1 VLIRDVA
8 YDLLPRA
15 ARRERHEQVAR
26 YLEGAT
32 AEIGEAGA
40 AIARHWRD
48 AGDAAR
54 ALEYFVGPP
63 RMRGRSA
70 LGAPT
75 RGELSRY
82 AATGGKSAG
91 VTSPAIS

>member
-54 ALEYFVGPP
+54 ALEYFVAAAEDA
-63 RMRGRSA
+63 RA
-70 LGAPT
+70 LGLGRTDP
-75 RGELSRY
+75 G
-82 AATGGKSAG
+82 
-91 VTSPAIS
+91 